1 MFWLLFLLLVPLRT
15 SGQATDMSDTLFYYS
30 DFSYSLADIDSLLL
44 QSPQVVLLSE
54 QIKARNE
61 KDSFL
66 RSLSFHLTYS
76 PFEGLVPDSR
86 QVGFGFTLPL
96 GKLFQD
102 SMNLDKAEL
111 ESALSALRVKAREL
125 MKQREEL
132 LTEMELEIQRYK
144 TALLKL
150 QKTEIA
156 LSINQ
161 ASSDELLQAQ
171 DSLAELLASI
181 KKKKLEIHFVED
193 QLEALVGKL

>member
-1 MFWLLFLLLVPLRT
+1 MIALLCLILIPLRT
-15 SGQATDMSDTLFYYS
+15 WGQDTDMSDTLFYYS
-30 DFSYSLADIDSLLL
+30 NFRFTLADIDSMLHF
-44 QSPQVVLLSE
+44 SPQVVLLSE
-54 QIKARNE
+54 QIKVRNE

-66 RSLSFHLTYS
+66 RSLSFQLAYS

-86 QVGFGFTLPL
+86 QVGFGFTFPL
-96 GKLFQD
+96 GKLFQN
-102 SMNLDKAEL
+102 SMNLDRAEY

-132 LTEMELEIQRYK
+132 RIELELEIQRYK

-150 QKTEIA
+150 QKMGIA

-193 QLEALVGKL
+193 QLRAQIGGL